1 MKLEFLNLINNKNSK
16 KKKKEIPISRIWSHR
31 TSIHPIDLQNTMEND
46 DNELNYFYSLLFTDN
61 RDIYKKNPT
70 YKRKQVHKK
79 KNLAFLK
86 HISGEAEKILN
97 DIYTKINYMK
107 DKTKELNKLNT
118 LSMQKTSKNYFR
130 TNRPKTFNINNRRKK
145 RPESASTYHQNQ
157 TINFNLSNSK
167 TFTNNRFHNFNESK
181 NISNLNNLITPKETN
196 NIYYF
201 TNENTKE
208 ETKEIPNSNLN
219 SFIKRRN
226 ISSAINRNKKS
237 KTLLNF
243 NKSKFPFKINLNYKL
258 NEKSDLLI
266 DEREEKFRK
275 LINVDVEKL
284 YSKNK
289 KKKLN
294 LSRLNDEYRVQMNKS
309 FTKYKSRNHLKE
321 LNKFQRDDMSVRQ
334 DMEIVKSKINK
345 KINDRCQGQYFKKLY
360 LKLKNANE
368 KDKKAKSLIKRS
380 LPVQI
385 PFNILLRNTNHIRN
399 VKFNPH
405 GYKIRAYYDFC
416 GNYEKKQ
423 KLQNKDL
430 LKFKN
435 NLKGHFITKD
445 YKFLNSALD
454 ELFNLLE
461 TEPVI
466 NYIDNFKNEKPNR
479 DKDELNER
487 IKTYFPALTETEK
500 KIQKIIDKHKKP
512 DNENILDKIDEIKN
526 LLNIPVIY

>member
-1 MKLEFLNLINNKNSK
+1 
-16 KKKKEIPISRIWSHR
+16 
-31 TSIHPIDLQNTMEND
+31 
-46 DNELNYFYSLLFTDN
+46 
-61 RDIYKKNPT
+61 
-70 YKRKQVHKK
+70 
-79 KNLAFLK
+79 
-86 HISGEAEKILN
+86 
-97 DIYTKINYMK
+97 
-107 DKTKELNKLNT
+107 
-118 LSMQKTSKNYFR
+118 
-130 TNRPKTFNINNRRKK
+130 
-145 RPESASTYHQNQ
+145 
-157 TINFNLSNSK
+157 
-167 TFTNNRFHNFNESK
+167 
-181 NISNLNNLITPKETN
+181 
-196 NIYYF
+196 
-201 TNENTKE
+201 
-208 ETKEIPNSNLN
+208 
-219 SFIKRRN
+219 
-226 ISSAINRNKKS
+226 
-237 KTLLNF
+237 
-243 NKSKFPFKINLNYKL
+243 
-258 NEKSDLLI
+258 
-266 DEREEKFRK
+266 
-275 LINVDVEKL
+275 
-284 YSKNK
+284 
-289 KKKLN
+289 
-294 LSRLNDEYRVQMNKS
+294 MNKS